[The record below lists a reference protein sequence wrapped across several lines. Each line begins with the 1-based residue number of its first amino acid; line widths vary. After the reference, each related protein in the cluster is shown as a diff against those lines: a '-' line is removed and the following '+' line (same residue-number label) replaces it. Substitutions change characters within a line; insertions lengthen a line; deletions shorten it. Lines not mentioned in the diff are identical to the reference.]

1 MVICAEFWSHFTQF
15 YKEKQVLSA
24 RFYWHRQETVSCQL
38 SASDKPLA
46 DWFSHVIHHSLG
58 LAMALLWDL
67 CHFMPPSTEPARQ
80 DIDLGRAERTES
92 LSVWFGFYCEECECQ
107 RLWFWGFSD
116 NPGRARVTLSCL
128 GLTPRSHLETGSCN
142 IVSAKRVLDQ
152 PLGSYGP
159 VLPTNHCGVWVF
171 ISSAFV
177 KMAETLQLEIY
188 EKHLH

>member
-1 MVICAEFWSHFTQF
+1 MQNSEAIL
-15 YKEKQVLSA
+15 LSFIKKNKFFLHVFIGTDK
-24 RFYWHRQETVSCQL
+24 RLLVVSYQPL
-38 SASDKPLA
+38 ISRLA
-46 DWFSHVIHHSLG
+46 DWFGHVIHHSLG

-92 LSVWFGFYCEECECQ
+92 VSVWFGFYCEECECQ

-116 NPGRARVTLSCL
+116 NPGRARVTLSSL

-159 VLPTNHCGVWVF
+159 VLPTNHCGV
-171 ISSAFV
+171 
-177 KMAETLQLEIY
+177 
-188 EKHLH
+188 